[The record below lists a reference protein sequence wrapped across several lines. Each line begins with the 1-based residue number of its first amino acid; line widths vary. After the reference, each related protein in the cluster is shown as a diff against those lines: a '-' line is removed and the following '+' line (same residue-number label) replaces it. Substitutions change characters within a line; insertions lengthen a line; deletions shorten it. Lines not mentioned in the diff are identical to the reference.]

1 MKMFSSVVTRLT
13 EKTENY
19 KTVILPEYAK
29 RDYSFSETH
38 RLVSFSTAFAS
49 RCSFKRN
56 FLCYQRICA
65 RFGEIPQL
73 ESGMVNSFVPYREKS
88 CP

>member
-1 MKMFSSVVTRLT
+1 MKMFSSVITRLT
-13 EKTENY
+13 EKTENH
-19 KTVILPEYAK
+19 KTLILPEYAK

-49 RCSFKRN
+49 RCSFKWN
-56 FLCYQRICA
+56 SLYWQRICA
-65 RFGEIPQL
+65 GSGEIPQL
-73 ESGMVNSFVPYREKS
+73 ESGMVNSFVPYREKP